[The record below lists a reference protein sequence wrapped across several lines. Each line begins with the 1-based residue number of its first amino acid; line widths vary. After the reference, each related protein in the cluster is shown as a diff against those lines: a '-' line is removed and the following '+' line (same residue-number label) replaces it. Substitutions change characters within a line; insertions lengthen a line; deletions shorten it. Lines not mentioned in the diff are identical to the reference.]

1 MSRRQARWA
10 QFLTRFDFVITYHPG
25 MQQGKA
31 DALSRRSYMEL
42 RPEEAAFENHK
53 QILLGP
59 DRLQLMEVHATI
71 EPPMDSSL
79 LDSIR
84 EHIDT
89 DEFAQGI
96 LDHILPDYAS

>member
-1 MSRRQARWA
+1 
-10 QFLTRFDFVITYHPG
+10 

-42 RPEEAAFENHK
+42 RPGEPAFEHQK

-59 DRLQLMEVHATI
+59 NCLRVMAVNSITT
-71 EPPMDSSL
+71 PRDSTL

-84 EHIDT
+84 DHMAT
-89 DEFAQGI
+89 DVFAKDV
-96 LDHILPDYAS
+96 LDHIIPDRASCSKSQNPRTDYR